1 MKITFRNSSTNR
13 GGARCNPL
21 GIQMLTE
28 SLHKQIFGSEKDT
41 FSKETIDYSL
51 AHLSHHGVQIGGHMT
66 SLLHD
71 VDITL
76 PPLQGNNLN
85 DHFLSIAQSQLDPYL
100 SLINCLIEQDL
111 PSLPTRWNYNVGWTQ
126 YDCYGKPHPV
136 PYPDE
141 QALVL
146 DVEVC
151 VTEGHAPTLAVAA
164 SPNYWY
170 SWVSKRLIEEQDYI
184 QRSKVTLNDLISLEG
199 SSPQNWK
206 EQLIVGHNVS
216 YDRARIK
223 EQYLFKVRENCLL
236 LIFYIVLCRVLELS
250 F

>member
-1 MKITFRNSSTNR
+1 MKITSRNSSTNG

-28 SLHKQIFGSEKDT
+28 SLHKQIFGSEKNT
-41 FSKETIDYSL
+41 FSKETIKYSRD
-51 AHLSHHGVQIGGHMT
+51 HLSHHGVQIGGRTT

-71 VDITL
+71 IDITL

-100 SLINCLIEQDL
+100 SLINCLIKHDL
-111 PSLPTRWNYNVGWTQ
+111 PSLPTRWNYNVGWTR
-126 YDCYGKPHPV
+126 YDYYGKPHPV

-141 QALVL
+141 EALVL

-170 SWVSKRLIEEQDYI
+170 SWVSKRLIEEQDYV

-206 EQLIVGHNVS
+206 ERLIVGHNVS

-236 LIFYIVLCRVLELS
+236 LIFILS
-250 F
+250 YVGS